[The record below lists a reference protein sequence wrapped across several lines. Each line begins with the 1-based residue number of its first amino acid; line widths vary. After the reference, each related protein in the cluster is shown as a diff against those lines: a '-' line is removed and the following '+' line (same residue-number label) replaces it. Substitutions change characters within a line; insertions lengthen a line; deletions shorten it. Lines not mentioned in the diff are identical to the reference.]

1 MVSRRK
7 FVKSAIA
14 GAGLTSISA
23 FLPKTALAKTVGPVA
38 DPAFLNAFGN
48 PSNPAWAITTDPGLF
63 GRVWGARFTNVLPW
77 ALDPTNTVLAK
88 ALNVDATG
96 FVPGLNKSV
105 VPAVLEGL
113 KINPAKPET
122 NIGFVF
128 KPDAGNTYNIKAGQ
142 IDWPML
148 APLGNTPPPGS
159 PAGTLSIP
167 TTKTW
172 GYGNAQLEAVFS
184 DGSGL
189 PVTFPGRTFV
199 VRRNAAINV
208 NWRNE
213 LVDANGAPLP
223 HLLGID
229 QSISMQTDQS
239 GGESVDPTTGQVTY
253 PNAAQEIFGVPIAVH
268 HHGGDTA
275 KEFDGGPDQWITPRR
290 EQVGPG
296 VTAEG
301 NLGANSNAAGLA
313 YTYNNQQEA
322 AMTWYHDHGE
332 GVTRINA
339 YGGLAG
345 LYVIR
350 DANED
355 KLVAQAK
362 IPSGPYEL
370 PVVLQDK
377 CFAADGSLAY
387 GADPDDYPVQGLSL
401 PSPTHHPEQ
410 FGDVIVVNGVA
421 WPQLDVEPREY
432 RLRLL
437 NGSDSRVYVLEFGFG
452 GVNRRGGFN
461 QYLPMYKI
469 STDLGFL
476 NRPVYMRQVIIAP
489 GERMDIVVDFNLV
502 NLAINRNK
510 QVTMVNSGATPFPN
524 APGPLPGT
532 PGAGTIMRFNVNQ
545 PLNAAT
551 TALGVPAI
559 PKSRVTAILKN
570 LINPLVLRGLD
581 PATPLLPAKPVVP
594 ANTIVRR
601 ILLAEG
607 VDEKGRLTPL
617 LGNFQLANDPPLLNY
632 PGQSNLGT
640 LGFSQLPTETP
651 TLGTSEV
658 WEFWNN
664 SPDAHPIHLHL
675 VKFRLL
681 NREAFVPTALAP
693 TIDPAVGPLMAESK
707 DMINGWTGERLL
719 PERVALS
726 GLPVAAPADEQGWKD
741 TILAYPGE
749 VTRILMTFDRPG
761 KYVYHCHILAHEE
774 HDMMRWYQVID
785 PNAAPAPV

>member
-1 MVSRRK
+1 
-7 FVKSAIA
+7 
-14 GAGLTSISA
+14 
-23 FLPKTALAKTVGPVA
+23 
-38 DPAFLNAFGN
+38 
-48 PSNPAWAITTDPGLF
+48 
-63 GRVWGARFTNVLPW
+63 
-77 ALDPTNTVLAK
+77 
-88 ALNVDATG
+88 
-96 FVPGLNKSV
+96 VPGLN
-105 VPAVLEGL
+105 
-113 KINPAKPET
+113 
-122 NIGFVF
+122 
-128 KPDAGNTYNIKAGQ
+128 
-142 IDWPML
+142 
-148 APLGNTPPPGS
+148 
-159 PAGTLSIP
+159 LS
-167 TTKTW
+167 
-172 GYGNAQLEAVFS
+172 
-184 DGSGL
+184 
-189 PVTFPGRTFV
+189 
-199 VRRNAAINV
+199 
-208 NWRNE
+208 
-213 LVDANGAPLP
+213 
-223 HLLGID
+223 
-229 QSISMQTDQS
+229 
-239 GGESVDPTTGQVTY
+239 
-253 PNAAQEIFGVPIAVH
+253 
-268 HHGGDTA
+268 
-275 KEFDGGPDQWITPRR
+275 
-290 EQVGPG
+290 
-296 VTAEG
+296 
-301 NLGANSNAAGLA
+301 
-313 YTYNNQQEA
+313 
-322 AMTWYHDHGE
+322 
-332 GVTRINA
+332 
-339 YGGLAG
+339 
-345 LYVIR
+345 
-350 DANED
+350 
-355 KLVAQAK
+355 
-362 IPSGPYEL
+362 
-370 PVVLQDK
+370 
-377 CFAADGSLAY
+377 
-387 GADPDDYPVQGLSL
+387 
-401 PSPTHHPEQ
+401 SPTHHPEQ

-437 NGSDSRVYVLEFGFG
+437 NGSDSRVYVLEFGYG

-510 QVTMVNSGATPFPN
+510 QVTVVNSGAIPFPLG
-524 APGPLPGT
+524 APTVANT
-532 PGAGTIMRFNVNQ
+532 PGAGTVMRFNVNQ
-545 PLNAAT
+545 PLNA
-551 TALGVPAI
+551 AI

-617 LGNFQLANDPPLLNY
+617 LGNFQLPNDPPLLHY

-640 LGFSQLPTETP
+640 MGFSQLPTETP
-651 TLGTSEV
+651 TLGSTEV

-749 VTRILMTFDRPG
+749 VTRILMKFDRPG

-774 HDMMRWYQVID
+774 HDMMRWYEV
-785 PNAAPAPV
+785 V

>member
-1 MVSRRK
+1 MFSRRK

-23 FLPKTALAKTVGPVA
+23 FLPKTALAQTVGSL
-38 DPAFLNAFGN
+38 PAPGLLSS
-48 PSNPAWAITTDPGLF
+48 PTWASVTDPGLF
-63 GRVWGARFTNVLPW
+63 GKVWGARFTNVLPW
-77 ALDPTNTVLAK
+77 ALDRSNTVLAI
-88 ALNVDATG
+88 ALNLPTSGVA
-96 FVPGLNKSV
+96 L
-105 VPAVLEGL
+105 
-113 KINPAKPET
+113 NPATPPG
-122 NIGFVF
+122 IGFVYN
-128 KPDAGNTYNIKAGQ
+128 PDPVAPGAVAPVVTPTYTIKAGQ
-142 IDWPML
+142 VDWPML
-148 APLGNTPPPGS
+148 APLGNAAGIPP
-159 PAGTLSIP
+159 
-167 TTKTW
+167 TKTW
-172 GYGNAQLEAVFS
+172 GYGNKELETVFA
-184 DGSGL
+184 DGTGL
-189 PVTFPGRTFV
+189 PVTFPGRSFV
-199 VRRNAAINV
+199 VRRGAAINV

-213 LVDANGAPLP
+213 LVDAVTGLPLP
-223 HLLGID
+223 HLLGVD
-229 QSISMQTDQS
+229 QSISMQNDQS
-239 GGESVDPTTGQVTY
+239 FHTVNGEQQEVFTG
-253 PNAAQEIFGVPIAVH
+253 NAIAGVPIAVH

-290 EQVGPG
+290 VQAGPG
-296 VTAEG
+296 VTGPNDGG
-301 NLGANSNAAGLA
+301 NGLA
-313 YTYNNQQEA
+313 YTYDNLQEA

-370 PVVLQDK
+370 PVVIQDK
-377 CFAADGSLAY
+377 CFTADGSMAY
-387 GADPDDYPVQGLSL
+387 AADPADYPVPNLNL

-461 QYLPMYKI
+461 QYLPMFKI

-476 NRPVYMRQVIIAP
+476 NRPVYMRQVILAP

-502 NLAINRNK
+502 NLAINGKK
-510 QVTMVNSGATPFPN
+510 QVTVVNSGAIPFPLG
-524 APGPLPGT
+524 APTVANT
-532 PGAGTIMRFNVNQ
+532 PGAGTVMRFNVNQ

-581 PATPLLPAKPVVP
+581 PATPLLAARPVVP
-594 ANTIVRR
+594 ANTTVRR

-607 VDEKGRLTPL
+607 VDEFGRLTPL

-632 PGQSNLGT
+632 PAGQTNLGT

-651 TLGTSEV
+651 KLGTSEV

-681 NREAFVPTALAP
+681 NREAFGPTAAAP
-693 TIDPAVGPLMAESK
+693 VDPVLGPLMAESK
-707 DMINGWTGERLL
+707 PMINGWTGERLL

-749 VTRILMTFDRPG
+749 VTRILMQFDRPG

-774 HDMMRWYQVID
+774 HDMMRWYQVVD
-785 PNAAPAPV
+785 PNAAPTPV

>member
-23 FLPKTALAKTVGPVA
+23 FLPKTALAKTVGPEA

-48 PSNPAWAITTDPGLF
+48 PSNPAWAIATDPGLF

-77 ALDPTNTVLAK
+77 ALDRSNTVLAK
-88 ALNVDATG
+88 ALNLPTSGVA
-96 FVPGLNKSV
+96 LNPLA
-105 VPAVLEGL
+105 PAG
-113 KINPAKPET
+113 
-122 NIGFVF
+122 IGFVYN
-128 KPDAGNTYNIKAGQ
+128 PDPVAVGAAAPVIPTYTIKAGQ
-142 IDWPML
+142 VDWPML

-159 PAGTLSIP
+159 PAGTPSIP

-172 GYGNAQLEAVFS
+172 GYGNSELETVFA
-184 DGSGL
+184 DGTGL

-213 LVDANGAPLP
+213 LVKADGITPLP

-253 PNAAQEIFGVPIAVH
+253 PNGAKEIFGVPIAVH

-290 EQVGPG
+290 VQVGPG

-313 YTYNNQQEA
+313 YTYDNQQEA

-387 GADPDDYPVQGLSL
+387 GADADDYPVPGLNLS
-401 PSPTHHPEQ
+401 SPTHHPEQ

-437 NGSDSRVYVLEFGFG
+437 NGSDSRVYVLEFGYG

-510 QVTMVNSGATPFPN
+510 QVTVVNSGAIPFPLG
-524 APGPLPGT
+524 APTVANT
-532 PGAGTIMRFNVNQ
+532 PGAGTVMRFNVNQ
-545 PLNAAT
+545 PLNA
-551 TALGVPAI
+551 AI

-617 LGNFQLANDPPLLNY
+617 LGNFQLPNDPPLLHY

-640 LGFSQLPTETP
+640 MGFSQLPTETP
-651 TLGTSEV
+651 TLGSTEV

-749 VTRILMTFDRPG
+749 VTRILMKFDRPG

-774 HDMMRWYQVID
+774 HDMMRWYEV
-785 PNAAPAPV
+785 V